1 MISKQLSKGK
11 YFIKIDPDSLI
22 TPNKN
27 SDCDF
32 ASLYFNIAVKPVA
45 KISESV
51 AVPIWYSEGFPDLS
65 NINSFLTF
73 SSYIGIFPT
82 QYVKESDLAGVIK
95 EYYFRLPVPDLEI
108 KKNGITGL

>member
-1 MISKQLSKGK
+1 MKL
-11 YFIKIDPDSLI
+11 
-22 TPNKN
+22 
-27 SDCDF
+27 
-32 ASLYFNIAVKPVA
+32 
-45 KISESV
+45 KIS
-51 AVPIWYSEGFPDLS
+51 IY
-65 NINSFLTF
+65 INSFLTF